1 MNSVQPVIE
10 AMIARYERRAALDA
24 EAQAALR
31 ALPFELKTY
40 PTHSYMVREGERATS
55 AKLII
60 DGLAY
65 RHKVTTDGA
74 RQIVSL
80 HIAGDFIDLE
90 GILLPRADHNV
101 QVLSTCTVAQI
112 PREAVL
118 DLIHRHG
125 SIAHAMW
132 VDTLI
137 DASIYREW
145 VVNVGRRSAR
155 QAMCHFLCE
164 FGRRLEGAGLA
175 VKSGY
180 ELPMT
185 QEQLADTLG
194 LTPVHV
200 NRVLREL
207 DEEGVVI
214 RHKRYIEVPNWEKM
228 RKIGGFS
235 DLYLH
240 LDLVAGIRPEASTST
255 PRQI

>member
-1 MNSVQPVIE
+1 MNSVRPVIE
-10 AMIARYERRAALDA
+10 AMIARYERRAPLGI

-40 PTHSYMVREGERATS
+40 PAHSYMVREGERVTS
-55 AKLII
+55 AKLIV

-65 RHKVTTDGA
+65 RHKVTAEGA

-80 HIAGDFIDLE
+80 HIAGEFIDLE
-90 GILLPRADHNV
+90 GILLPRSDHNV

-118 DLIHRHG
+118 DVIHGHG
-125 SIAHAMW
+125 TIAHAMW

-145 VVNVGRRSAR
+145 VVNVGRRDAR

-175 VKSGY
+175 GKSGY

-194 LTPVHV
+194 ITPVHV

-207 DEEGVVI
+207 DDEGVVI
-214 RHKRYIEVPNWEKM
+214 RHKRFIEVPNWEKL

-240 LDLVAGIRPEASTST
+240 QELVAGIRSEASAKA
-255 PRQI
+255 PQYQ